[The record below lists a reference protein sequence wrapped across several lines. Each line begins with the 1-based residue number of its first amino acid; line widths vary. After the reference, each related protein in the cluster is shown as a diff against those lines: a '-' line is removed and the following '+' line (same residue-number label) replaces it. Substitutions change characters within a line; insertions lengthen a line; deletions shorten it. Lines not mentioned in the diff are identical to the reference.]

1 MKISFIVS
9 GCREFSL
16 FHVRKSDGLLRDLQG
31 EFDSGMEV
39 PHKVD
44 SIHNILVKGL
54 WPLFTDNASDRKD
67 MESHLTDKLGSR
79 RPGGINEKLF
89 LFVCFRF
96 TVLTF
101 SLSLFFFFFF
111 LLFLIHFGDTFYKL
125 T

>member
-79 RPGGINEKLF
+79 RPGGINEK
-89 LFVCFRF
+89 R
-96 TVLTF
+96 
-101 SLSLFFFFFF
+101 FFFFFSASLCSSFFF
-111 LLFLIHFGDTFYKL
+111 LNSLWRRLLQIHLIWSD
-125 T
+125 